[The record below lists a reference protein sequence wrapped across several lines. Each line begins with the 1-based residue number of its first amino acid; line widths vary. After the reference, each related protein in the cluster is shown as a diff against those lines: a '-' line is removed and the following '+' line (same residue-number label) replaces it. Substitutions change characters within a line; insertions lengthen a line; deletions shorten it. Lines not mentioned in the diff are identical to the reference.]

1 MTQATAPYCMTND
14 NAIMMMFVM
23 NIIGISYVF
32 LMNGA
37 GIIERLKC
45 IFYYESKSTP
55 FNNRTHITRICNI
68 LLYIQTLFYSTIIA
82 SKFILETELFHCET
96 SILPLT
102 GTFAILFILVLL
114 FKLISY
120 DAVNAILFDRQKIG
134 EWREFYFFTIKL
146 LGFAFT
152 PAVIAILFVPEISFV
167 FVEIYLLILLL
178 AYVYTV
184 LNGLNKIIFAK
195 RHNYL
200 DIFLYLCAL
209 EFLPMGIV
217 WKSIL
222 QVSEF
227 LTIKN

>member
-1 MTQATAPYCMTND
+1 MINEIAPYCMTND
-14 NAIMMMFVM
+14 NVIMMIFVM

-45 IFYYESKSTP
+45 MFYYESKSTP
-55 FNNRTHITRICNI
+55 FNNRTHIAKICNV
-68 LLYIQTLFYSTIIA
+68 LLYIQTLFYSTILA
-82 SKFILETELFHCET
+82 SQFILQKGIYQDKST
-96 SILPLT
+96 ILPLA
-102 GTFAILFILVLL
+102 GTLTALFVLVLL

-120 DAVNAILFDRQKIG
+120 DAVNAILFDKRKVT
-134 EWREFYFFTIKL
+134 EWREFYFFTIKV

-152 PAVIAILFVPEISFV
+152 PAVITVLFIHDISLNIVKFYLLFVLITY
-167 FVEIYLLILLL
+167 IYTIFSGLI
-178 AYVYTV
+178 
-184 LNGLNKIIFAK
+184 KIIFIQK
-195 RHNYL
+195 HNYL

-217 WKSIL
+217 WKLVL
-222 QVSEF
+222 QVSVF

>member
-1 MTQATAPYCMTND
+1 MTND

-167 FVEIYLLILLL
+167 FVKIYLLILLL

-227 LTIKN
+227 LIIKN

>member
-82 SKFILETELFHCET
+82 SKFILEMKLFHCET

-102 GTFAILFILVLL
+102 GTFAILFILVML

-167 FVEIYLLILLL
+167 FVKIYLLILLL